1 MEAGHWWCRGGDACQ
16 SQHGQI
22 ALRASIC
29 TPSPG
34 WSLSWCHF
42 LFNKDGGLCFSGD
55 VSLSTFS
62 PAFPSFLPQSEING
76 SPCEVERKSATDGG
90 KCKLLH
96 LKKGRRWSLT
106 ASVSRAASWLYFP
119 ERCRSGAWF
128 TLDVMRMSGSTAR
141 GMIVVLRRFD
151 EVLLTWINDWTHP
164 PPKTQIQSITHDFWQ
179 FYRAINATAKC
190 ESITAEH
197 LLSVVLV
204 NDMLMKA
211 FK

>member
-1 MEAGHWWCRGGDACQ
+1 MVQRRRRLPITTRTNSTKSVHLHTEPWMKLVMVSFPFQGGWR
-16 SQHGQI
+16 SVFFWRR
-22 ALRASIC
+22 L
-29 TPSPG
+29 
-34 WSLSWCHF
+34 
-42 LFNKDGGLCFSGD
+42 
-55 VSLSTFS
+55 SLSTFS
-62 PAFPSFLPQSEING
+62 LAFPSFLPQSEING
-76 SPCEVERKSATDGG
+76 SPREVERKSATDGG

-96 LKKGRRWSLT
+96 LKKGRRRSST
-106 ASVSRAASWLYFP
+106 ASVSRAASWLYSW

-128 TLDVMRMSGSTAR
+128 TLDVMRVSGPAAR

-151 EVLLTWINDWTHP
+151 EVLLTWINDWTRP

-179 FYRAINATAKC
+179 FYRAINATPKS

>member
-1 MEAGHWWCRGGDACQ
+1 MVQRRRRLPITARTNSTKSVHLHTEPWMKLVMVSFPFQ
-16 SQHGQI
+16 Q
-22 ALRASIC
+22 
-29 TPSPG
+29 G
-34 WSLSWCHF
+34 WRSVFFWRRL
-42 LFNKDGGLCFSGD
+42 
-55 VSLSTFS
+55 SLSTFS

-128 TLDVMRMSGSTAR
+128 TLDVVRMSGSTAR

-179 FYRAINATAKC
+179 FYRAINASAKC